1 VVTEEWRDI
10 PGFAGY
16 QASSLGRIR
25 SRKKVLSQYVGG
37 RGYLHV
43 STSPRVNGSFHRSVH
58 VLVTLAF
65 HGERPE
71 GHQAAH
77 GDDDKKN
84 NRPGNLRW
92 ATPLENHADMVASG
106 THAKGEGHGMSK
118 LTAADVLMI
127 REVDGETHKALA
139 GRFGVDVSTIRRVL
153 NRRTW
158 AWL

>member
-1 VVTEEWRDI
+1 MVEPEEWRPI
-10 PGFAGY
+10 PGYSGY
-16 QASSLGRIR
+16 EASSLGRIR
-25 SRKKVLSQYVGG
+25 SRQKVLSQYGK
-37 RGYLHV
+37 RYLHV
-43 STSPRVNGSFHRSVH
+43 STSPRRNGSCHTSVH
-58 VLVTLAF
+58 VLVALAF

-77 GDDDKKN
+77 RDDDKTN

-92 ATPLENHADMVASG
+92 ATPLENHADMVVSG

-127 REVDGETHKALA
+127 REVDGETRKALA
-139 GRFGVDVSTIRRVL
+139 ERFGVDVSTIRRVL

-158 AWL
+158 SWL